1 MFFIF
6 LGQSFKFQEVI
17 IATIIRSRKFP
28 AGRRPRMINRAA
40 PRLSVKE
47 LANLAKMR
55 VSLPP
60 HDTLVTMG
68 GFEIFLL
75 GFFQWQFKM
84 LGNSR
89 RIPVLHLNHRI
100 GTTITRTFQTII
112 LLARHARTH
121 FQTARTD
128 SPPALKRNICRS
140 WADAQGVDVFLNR
153 LLAENGACSIH
164 ATTAPPLRRAIACS
178 RKNLIRRVA
187 LPSPNFVGEGRW
199 RREDKWSVT
208 VTHRNPCHRNPV
220 RRNHIRNLPICEGI

>member
-112 LLARHARTH
+112 FLARHAKLVSK
-121 FQTARTD
+121 ARTD
-128 SPPALKRNICRS
+128 SPPKLKQDNCRRRG
-140 WADAQGVDVFLNR
+140 DAQGAGCVIGRKPVD
-153 LLAENGACSIH
+153 
-164 ATTAPPLRRAIACS
+164 
-178 RKNLIRRVA
+178 NL
-187 LPSPNFVGEGRW
+187 
-199 RREDKWSVT
+199 
-208 VTHRNPCHRNPV
+208 
-220 RRNHIRNLPICEGI
+220 